1 MQTHFMPDRQF
12 SKFLIDR
19 NDSTSAQIVINH
31 QRQKTVIQHEE
42 ITDYGFVQFLSD
54 TGGIITK
61 KMSFFSI
68 LSQSFLKKIF
78 FRYCWSLDWS
88 FFLGNLSR
96 CNWTNNSTSGSSILE
111 KEKIFIIVKSAAFG
125 FLE

>member
-1 MQTHFMPDRQF
+1 MQTKFMPDDQF
-12 SKFLIDR
+12 SKFLRDS

-61 KMSFFSI
+61 KIVVFPHFV
-68 LSQSFLKKIF
+68 
-78 FRYCWSLDWS
+78 CV
-88 FFLGNLSR
+88 
-96 CNWTNNSTSGSSILE
+96 SS
-111 KEKIFIIVKSAAFG
+111 KYA
-125 FLE
+125 